1 MAATRKI
8 LVVDDEPEIRDELTE
23 YLVDKGYK
31 VTEAGDGLE
40 AIEKFQADNFIA
52 VITDM
57 DMPRCPGNN
66 LIERLRQIDAN
77 VPIIVLTGRASE
89 DIPSQAGDAGATTTL
104 IKPIRIR
111 RLDGVLKA
119 SLEEGGESA
128 GAPEPRL
135 TAARPKVR
143 HPA

>member
-1 MAATRKI
+1 MVATRKI
-8 LVVDDEPEIRDELTE
+8 LVIDDEPEIRAELTE

-31 VTEAGDGLE
+31 VTEAADGLE
-40 AIEKFQADNFIA
+40 AIEKFQADDFVA

-57 DMPRCPGNN
+57 DMPRCPGNK
-66 LIERLRQIDAN
+66 LIGRLRQIDVN

-89 DIPSQAGDAGATTTL
+89 DILSQAGDAGATTTL
-104 IKPIRIR
+104 IKPIGIR
-111 RLDGVLKA
+111 QLDGVLKA

-128 GAPEPRL
+128 GASEPRL
-135 TAARPKVR
+135 TAARPKVG

>member
-1 MAATRKI
+1 MVATRNI
-8 LVVDDEPEIRDELTE
+8 LVIDDEPEIRAELRE

-40 AIEKFQADNFIA
+40 AIEKFQADNFVA

-57 DMPRCPGNN
+57 DMPRCPGNV
-66 LIERLRQIDAN
+66 LIGRLRQMDAN

-89 DIPSQAGDAGATTTL
+89 DILSQAGDAGATTTL

-128 GAPEPRL
+128 GASEPRL

-143 HPA
+143 HRA